1 MNQRNTT
8 RTILGA
14 IIAAALVVSAG
25 SLTALHTFSRI
36 VSIGGHS
43 K

>member
-8 RTILGA
+8 RTILAG
-14 IIAAALVVSAG
+14 IIAAALLVSIG
-25 SLTALHTFSRI
+25 GLTALHKFAR
-36 VSIGGHS
+36 IGGYY